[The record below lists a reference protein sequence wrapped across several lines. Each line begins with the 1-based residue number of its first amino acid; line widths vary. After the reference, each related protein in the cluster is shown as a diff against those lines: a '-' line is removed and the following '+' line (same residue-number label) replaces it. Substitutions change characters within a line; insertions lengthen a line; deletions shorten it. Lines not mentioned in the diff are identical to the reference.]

1 EGIYAFFA
9 FVHYLHQNPYEQI
22 EYTTKTIELFPDTDQ
37 VRVDISETE
46 GMFKVESVELI
57 CLEG

>member
-1 EGIYAFFA
+1 MIIIQ
-9 FVHYLHQNPYEQI
+9 VVYEQI

-46 GMFKVESVELI
+46 EMFKVESVELI
-57 CLEG
+57 CKEE

>member
-1 EGIYAFFA
+1 RYAKI
-9 FVHYLHQNPYEQI
+9 P
-22 EYTTKTIELFPDTDQ
+22 IELFPDTDQ